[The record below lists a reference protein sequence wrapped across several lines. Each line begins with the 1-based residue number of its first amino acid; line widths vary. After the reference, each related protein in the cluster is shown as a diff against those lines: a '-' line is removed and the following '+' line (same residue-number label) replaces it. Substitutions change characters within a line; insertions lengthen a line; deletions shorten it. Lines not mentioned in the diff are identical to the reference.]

1 VTILVGVDQGT
12 TGTRAVAFDL
22 GLRQVAES
30 YHPAQV
36 SHPRPGWIEKD
47 AAHTVETVRA
57 ALADLRGELGADI
70 AAVGLDNEGETVVAW
85 DAGSLEPLAPAVVWG
100 SRASQPVVDRLV
112 EQGRGARIEELSGL
126 PLDPYFSAT
135 KMRWLVEQDGAVGD
149 AARAGTLRMGTFDA
163 YITARLGGAARTEP
177 STAGRTQ
184 LQAIAAPG
192 AWDPELL
199 ELHGVDAG
207 WLPEIGPSVGALGQ
221 IEGLPLRALLV
232 DQTASLAGHG
242 CFAAG
247 EAKATYGTGIFLLQQ
262 AGPSAPQDGNGL
274 IPIVAWRLGE
284 SPSYALDGGVFS
296 AGTVV
301 TWLREGLGALED
313 AAGSEA
319 LALSVP
325 DTGGVRFLPALA
337 GMGAPWWLPDARAVI
352 AGITA
357 GTTRAHI
364 VRAALDALCFR
375 VRDIVDRLPSR
386 PAVLR
391 VDGGLTAN
399 GYLVQRQADVLG
411 LPVEVAAV
419 AETTALGAAAM
430 AGIGAGLL
438 TVEQIRAAVAGGRR
452 VEPRDAAA
460 ADDDY
465 RKWRRFAERAA
476 HL

>member
-1 VTILVGVDQGT
+1 MTVLVGVDQGT

-22 GLRQVAES
+22 GLHQLAES
-30 YHPAQV
+30 YHPAEV

-47 AAHTVETVRA
+47 AAHTVETVRR
-57 ALADLRGELGADI
+57 ALADLRAELGGEV

-85 DAGSLEPLAPAVVWG
+85 DGETLEPLAPAVVWG
-100 SRASQPVVDRLV
+100 SRASQPIVDRLAS
-112 EQGRGARIEELSGL
+112 QGRGERIEQLSGL

-135 KMRWLVEQDGAVGD
+135 KMRWLVEEDERVAA

-163 YITARLGGAARTEP
+163 YITARLGGRARTEP

-184 LQAIAAPG
+184 LQALRAPG

-199 ELHGVDAG
+199 RLHDIEAA
-207 WLPEIGPSVGALGQ
+207 WLPEIGPSVGALGG
-221 IEGLPLRALLV
+221 INGLPLHALLV

-242 CFAAG
+242 CFRAG

-262 AGPSAPQDGNGL
+262 AGGTAPAEPAGL
-274 IPIVAWRLGE
+274 IPIVAWELGDRV
-284 SPSYALDGGVFS
+284 SFALDGGVFS

-301 TWLREGLGALED
+301 TWLREGLGALGD
-313 AAGSEA
+313 AAASEA
-319 LALSVP
+319 LAQSVP

-357 GTTRAHI
+357 GTTPAHI

-386 PAVLR
+386 PQLLR

-411 LPVEVAAV
+411 LPVVVAEV

-438 TVEQIRAAVAGGRR
+438 TEADIVAAVGGGRR
-452 VEPRDAAA
+452 VEPRETGA
-460 ADDDY
+460 ADTDY
-465 RKWRRFAERAA
+465 QAWRRFAEQAA
-476 HL
+476 RL